1 MLFIT
6 GYHASG
12 KSVASKMLIE
22 DFNLLHIETSA
33 LVRQAHHLDAPDM
46 PLGTWAKRME
56 HDYGNTVFDDL
67 IADTTVAQ
75 LVMDGEQGRYYDDVV
90 ISGNRSYD
98 GIAYITDRLRDYNA
112 PIRHEQS
119 ILLVD
124 TPIEKLYERFR
135 LRDREEGDKT
145 MSFEEF
151 VSVMDA
157 ERDRGIE
164 AIVEYATHRINNS
177 GDTEALRSSVHAFAR
192 NARYTPREHRDGE
205 RFLHV

>member
-12 KSVASKMLIE
+12 KSVASKMLVD

-46 PLGTWAKRME
+46 ALGAWAKQME
-56 HDYGNTVFDDL
+56 HDYGSNVFDDL
-67 IADTTVAQ
+67 IADTALAQ
-75 LVMDGEQGRYYDDVV
+75 LMMDAEQGRYYDDVV

-98 GIAYITDRLRDYNA
+98 GILHIADRLREYHA

-119 ILLVD
+119 ILLVE
-124 TPIEKLYERFR
+124 TPVEALYERFR
-135 LRDREEGDKT
+135 IRNREAGDNT
-145 MSFEEF
+145 MTFEEF
-151 VSVMDA
+151 VTVMDA

-164 AIVEYATHRINNS
+164 AIIEHATHRIDNA
-177 GDTEALRSSVHAFAR
+177 GDTEALRQGVYAFA
-192 NARYTPREHRDGE
+192 NEIRYSPRESYNGE
-205 RFLHV
+205 RFRHV

>member
-12 KSVASKMLIE
+12 KSVASKMLVD

-46 PLGTWAKRME
+46 PLGAWAKQME
-56 HDYGNTVFDDL
+56 HDYGSTVFDDL

-75 LVMDGEQGRYYDDVV
+75 LTMDAEQGRYYDDVV

-98 GIAYITDRLRDYNA
+98 GIGYITERLREYEA

-119 ILLVD
+119 ILLVE
-124 TPIEKLYERFR
+124 TPVEALYDRFR
-135 LRDREEGDKT
+135 LRDREEGDKS

-151 VSVMDA
+151 VTVMDA

-164 AIVEYATHRINNS
+164 AIIEHATYRINNS
-177 GDTEALRSSVHAFAR
+177 GDTETLRDSVYAFAR
-192 NARYTPREHRDGE
+192 DARYTPREPRDGE
-205 RFLHV
+205 RFRHV